1 MRTRA
6 LTVFVLAAVGVLV
19 RSAPAAAQDAGPQL
33 LAPDEVP
40 APLPDAPP
48 VAGPDRVRSKDGS
61 VTSGVII
68 VERQGLYVSIRVAD
82 GTDVVI
88 RWDEIEKIERGAAPP
103 PPAAAPRK
111 PLPPAPPPQGGTSPG
126 SAAMPVV
133 HLEGP
138 SGLVLE
144 QQYEREWTEVCR
156 VPCDIRLRTD
166 LRYRITGAGLRTSRP
181 FSLVPSGGRVQL
193 DVTPASDG
201 PRATGL
207 ALIVTG
213 SIVTPIGLLVV
224 LASASSGSS
233 AGLIV
238 AGLGLVSLITGGIVH
253 GSAAETEVRQPLAS
267 STASARLPTWNA
279 TLERAPSP
287 GTSFTIPVFA
297 ASF

>member
-1 MRTRA
+1 MRTRP
-6 LTVFVLAAVGVLV
+6 LTVIVLAAAGVLA
-19 RSAPAAAQDAGPQL
+19 RSAPASAQDAGPQL

-40 APLPDAPP
+40 PPPLETM
-48 VAGPDRVRSKDGS
+48 VAGPDTVRSKDGS
-61 VTSGVII
+61 VTSGVIM
-68 VERQGLYVSIRVAD
+68 VERPGLYVAIRVAD

-88 RWDEIEKIERGAAPP
+88 RWDDIDKIERGAPPPLTPAPVKPLPAAPP
-103 PPAAAPRK
+103 PK
-111 PLPPAPPPQGGTSPG
+111 PSTSPG

-138 SGLVLE
+138 SELVLE

-156 VPCDIRLRTD
+156 VPCDIRLRSD

-181 FSLVPSGGRVQL
+181 FSLVPSGGHVEL

-213 SIVTPIGLLVV
+213 SIVTPIGLLVA
-224 LASASSGSS
+224 LAGASNGSS

-238 AGLGLVSLITGGIVH
+238 AGIGLVGLITGGIVH

-287 GTSFTIPVFA
+287 GTSLMIPVFA
-297 ASF
+297 AAF